1 VYCSHCEKDMP
12 NDFKFCPVCGSP
24 PEKKSSPPPGE
35 YSRQFNPSSPQPKPA
50 SYSQNNPPPPPP
62 PNYNPNPQN
71 NPPPPPPPNYNPNP
85 QNNPQY
91 QVGYKSEGTAS
102 VLAILLGL
110 IALCGIG
117 QIYAGKIGRGICIL
131 IGNWVLLVIGVATL
145 IILIGIPILI
155 GALALFIWQIIDA
168 RNLCRK
174 YNDYLANNGRPPW

>member
-1 VYCSHCEKDMP
+1 MYCSHCEKDMP

-24 PEKKSSPPPGE
+24 PEKKSSPPPPPPPPSE
-35 YSRQFNPSSPQPKPA
+35 YSRQFNPPPPQPKPA
-50 SYSQNNPPPPPP
+50 SYS
-62 PNYNPNPQN
+62 QN

-91 QVGYKSEGTAS
+91 QVGYKSEGTAL

-110 IALCGIG
+110 FTLCGIG

-131 IGNWVLLVIGVATL
+131 IGNWVLLVIGGATL
-145 IILIGIPILI
+145 FFLIGIPILI
-155 GALALFIWQIIDA
+155 GAFILFIWQIIDA
-168 RNLCRK
+168 RNLCRE